1 MVSLKLFV
9 DDVVVVHLSVCAG
22 NSLSSMHHLMMRFE
36 ARAQNNTHIG
46 NGKNPC
52 TKVESRWREER
63 EKNVQR
69 AHIFL
74 LCCLMVARKKRKKRE
89 KNIYTQYNKR
99 YVWIGWSAW
108 RHIFSDGAH
117 MLINRAHWA
126 KLSERENES
135 WKLRNTEKSRH
146 CRRAAGI
153 HFYTLELCALC
164 ARIGSLFSSIL
175 NFTWWYATIPRAI
188 KNVCTQFSARS
199 FLHPK
204 IGGRDAKAADRMKRK
219 KTRISLVSKAV
230 QTSARGQI
238 YIYNKKNTPF
248 VFIRHQRVRIKS
260 AIHLTILRGKMSPVR
275 CLSLSAFSIYD
286 RVYLPQI
293 TFLFTYSIKMWCVC
307 APAGKL
313 SIDTEANIL

>member
-126 KLSERENES
+126 KLSERE
-135 WKLRNTEKSRH
+135 RT
-146 CRRAAGI
+146 RAENYVIPKRAVIVVGLLVYIFI
-153 HFYTLELCALC
+153 HLNCVLCVRALD
-164 ARIGSLFSSIL
+164 RFFL
-175 NFTWWYATIPRAI
+175 
-188 KNVCTQFSARS
+188 QFSISHGDMQQYRAPSKTYAPNSLLVHS
-199 FLHPK
+199 FTRK
-204 IGGRDAKAADRMKRK
+204 SVDAMQKQRIEWREK
-219 KTRISLVSKAV
+219 KHAFPWWVKQFRPQREGKY
-230 QTSARGQI
+230 I
-238 YIYNKKNTPF
+238 YIIKK
-248 VFIRHQRVRIKS
+248 IRR
-260 AIHLTILRGKMSPVR
+260 LF
-275 CLSLSAFSIYD
+275 LSGISEYA
-286 RVYLPQI
+286 
-293 TFLFTYSIKMWCVC
+293 
-307 APAGKL
+307 
-313 SIDTEANIL
+313 

>member
-99 YVWIGWSAW
+99 YVWIG
-108 RHIFSDGAH
+108 
-117 MLINRAHWA
+117 
-126 KLSERENES
+126 
-135 WKLRNTEKSRH
+135 
-146 CRRAAGI
+146 
-153 HFYTLELCALC
+153 
-164 ARIGSLFSSIL
+164 
-175 NFTWWYATIPRAI
+175 
-188 KNVCTQFSARS
+188 
-199 FLHPK
+199 
-204 IGGRDAKAADRMKRK
+204 
-219 KTRISLVSKAV
+219 
-230 QTSARGQI
+230 
-238 YIYNKKNTPF
+238 
-248 VFIRHQRVRIKS
+248 
-260 AIHLTILRGKMSPVR
+260 
-275 CLSLSAFSIYD
+275 
-286 RVYLPQI
+286 
-293 TFLFTYSIKMWCVC
+293 
-307 APAGKL
+307 
-313 SIDTEANIL
+313 